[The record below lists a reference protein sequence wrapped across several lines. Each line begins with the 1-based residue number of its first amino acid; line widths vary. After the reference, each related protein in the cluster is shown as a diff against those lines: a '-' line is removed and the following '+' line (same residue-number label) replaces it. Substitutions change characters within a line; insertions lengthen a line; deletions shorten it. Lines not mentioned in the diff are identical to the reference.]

1 MEQEVASKAGAK
13 GGTEISETWIL
24 PCLERKLSSC
34 HLG

>member
-13 GGTEISETWIL
+13 GGTEISEIL